1 MEDTQPYE
9 ITEYVET
16 DSFEYSD
23 SEPAETFPADGLE
36 AQEVTETNIPDV
48 SVTVSDVTTSL
59 VTTENELLTSVQ
71 NIEQLEMY
79 KFGMLLVG
87 IAVALSVVIIKSFF
101 GKEL

>member
-9 ITEYVET
+9 ITEYLEN

-23 SEPAETFPADGLE
+23 SEPAETSPADGQE
-36 AQEVTETNIPDV
+36 ALVVTETNIPYV
-48 SVTVSDVTTSL
+48 SVTVSEVTTSI

-79 KFGMLLVG
+79 KFGILLVG